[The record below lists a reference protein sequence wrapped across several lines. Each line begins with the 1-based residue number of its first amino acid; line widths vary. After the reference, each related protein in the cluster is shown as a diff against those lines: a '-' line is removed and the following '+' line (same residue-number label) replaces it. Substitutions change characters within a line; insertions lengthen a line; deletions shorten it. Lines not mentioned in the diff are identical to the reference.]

1 MSEIGRAERI
11 GAKSETFHK
20 ISMRVLSIKR
30 GQIARFRSMLGRKI
44 ARSSDS
50 SSAATS
56 RLPKA
61 LTASRV
67 VHGGLR
73 VVLLAGLLVL
83 IDIYAPRFFRYQN
96 LVNIL
101 LQVSLLG
108 LMSMGMTV
116 VMIAGG
122 IDLSLPA
129 NMAIGA
135 VLGAMYMKSGGNW
148 IVSCFIMVAVG
159 VLVGLVN
166 GIAVSRLKMIPFVV
180 TLAMMTVLSGS
191 AVWLTN
197 SLSISQISSSF
208 LSLFDATPI
217 FGIPMTIW
225 LAATVTVSATVLMR
239 STVFGR
245 WVYAAGLN
253 SRAARV
259 AGVPVERV
267 VLITY
272 VISGLMAGLTSILLT
287 ARLGSASA
295 SMGNDGMVLDIVSAC
310 VVGGVSIYGGSGR
323 VPGAV
328 FGAFVI
334 TVLSNAMNLIG
345 VSYYLSLIIKGAV
358 IIAFIAIEG
367 RREEANE

>member
-1 MSEIGRAERI
+1 MGMSE
-11 GAKSETFHK
+11 
-20 ISMRVLSIKR
+20 LSIKPSQT
-30 GQIARFRSMLGRKI
+30 GRFRNMFGRKFI
-44 ARSSDS
+44 RESDLSRSTTD
-50 SSAATS
+50 
-56 RLPKA
+56 RPPKT
-61 LTASRV
+61 LIVSGLV
-67 VHGGLR
+67 QSGLR
-73 VVLLAGLLVL
+73 VVLLVGMLVL

-108 LMSMGMTV
+108 LMSMGMAV

-135 VLGAMYMKSGGNW
+135 VLGAIYMKSGGNW

-159 VLVGLVN
+159 IVVGLIN

-197 SLSISQISSSF
+197 SLSISQISNSF
-208 LSLFDATPI
+208 LSVFDAAPI

-225 LAATVTVSATVLMR
+225 VAAAVTVAATVLMR

-245 WVYAAGLN
+245 WVYAVGLN

-267 VLITY
+267 VLISY

-295 SMGNDGMVLDIVSAC
+295 NMGNDGVVLDIVSAC

-323 VPGAV
+323 VPAAV

-367 RREEANE
+367 QKGAADE

>member
-1 MSEIGRAERI
+1 MLRR
-11 GAKSETFHK
+11 KF
-20 ISMRVLSIKR
+20 
-30 GQIARFRSMLGRKI
+30 ARY
-44 ARSSDS
+44 SDS
-50 SSAATS
+50 SSSTTG
-56 RLPKA
+56 RVPKV
-61 LTASRV
+61 LTASRLV
-67 VHGGLR
+67 QWGLR
-73 VVLLAGLLVL
+73 VVLLAGMLVL

-101 LQVSLLG
+101 LQSSLLG
-108 LMSMGMTV
+108 LMTVGMTV

-148 IVSCFIMVAVG
+148 IVGCFIMVALG
-159 VLVGLVN
+159 MLVGLVN
-166 GIAVSRLKMIPFVV
+166 GVAVSRLKMIPLVV
-180 TLAMMTVLSGS
+180 TLAMMTILSGS

-197 SLSISQISSSF
+197 SLSISQIPNSF

-225 LAATVTVSATVLMR
+225 LGAAVMVATSVLMR

-245 WVYAAGLN
+245 WVYAVGLN
-253 SRAARV
+253 ARAARV

-267 VLITY
+267 ILMSY

-310 VVGGVSIYGGSGR
+310 VVGGVSIYGGAGR

-328 FGAFVI
+328 FGAVLI
-334 TVLSNAMNLIG
+334 TVLSNAMNLVG

-358 IIAFIAIEG
+358 IIAFTAIEG
-367 RREEANE
+367 RKGDVDE

>member
-1 MSEIGRAERI
+1 
-11 GAKSETFHK
+11 
-20 ISMRVLSIKR
+20 
-30 GQIARFRSMLGRKI
+30 MLRRKFLRYSDL
-44 ARSSDS
+44 ASS
-50 SSAATS
+50 TTG

-61 LTASRV
+61 LSASSLIQWA
-67 VHGGLR
+67 LR
-73 VVLLAGLLVL
+73 VVLLVGMLVL

-108 LMSMGMTV
+108 LMSMGMAV

-135 VLGAMYMKSGGNW
+135 VLGAMYMKSGGDW

-197 SLSISQISSSF
+197 SLSISQISNSF
-208 LSLFDATPI
+208 VSLFDASPI

-225 LAATVTVSATVLMR
+225 LATAVTVSATILMR
-239 STVFGR
+239 STMFGR
-245 WVYAAGLN
+245 WVYVVGLN

-259 AGVPVERV
+259 AGVPVERI
-267 VLITY
+267 VLTSY

-328 FGAFVI
+328 FGAFLI

-358 IIAFIAIEG
+358 IITFIAVEG
-367 RREEANE
+367 QKGEGQ

>member
-1 MSEIGRAERI
+1 
-11 GAKSETFHK
+11 
-20 ISMRVLSIKR
+20 MRELSIKR
-30 GQIARFRSMLGRKI
+30 GQLGKFRDMLGRRF
-44 ARSSDS
+44 ARSSDFS
-50 SSAATS
+50 SPATS
-56 RLPKA
+56 RLARA
-61 LTASRV
+61 LTASRLV
-67 VHGGLR
+67 QWGLR
-73 VVLLAGLLVL
+73 IVLLVGILVL

-108 LMSMGMTV
+108 LMSMGMAV

-148 IVSCFIMVAVG
+148 MVSCFIMVGVG
-159 VLVGLVN
+159 VSVGLVN

-197 SLSISQISSSF
+197 SLSISQISSAF
-208 LSLFDATPI
+208 LSLFAATPI
-217 FGIPMTIW
+217 LGIPMTIW
-225 LAATVTVSATVLMR
+225 LAVVITVAASVLMR
-239 STVFGR
+239 STAFGR
-245 WVYAAGLN
+245 WVYAVGLN

-267 VLITY
+267 VLISY

-323 VPGAV
+323 LPGAL
-328 FGAFVI
+328 FGAFLI

-345 VSYYLSLIIKGAV
+345 VSYYLSLIIKGAM

-367 RREEANE
+367 RKEEANE

>member
-1 MSEIGRAERI
+1 
-11 GAKSETFHK
+11 
-20 ISMRVLSIKR
+20 
-30 GQIARFRSMLGRKI
+30 
-44 ARSSDS
+44 
-50 SSAATS
+50 
-56 RLPKA
+56 
-61 LTASRV
+61 
-67 VHGGLR
+67 
-73 VVLLAGLLVL
+73 
-83 IDIYAPRFFRYQN
+83 
-96 LVNIL
+96 
-101 LQVSLLG
+101 
-108 LMSMGMTV
+108 
-116 VMIAGG
+116 MIAGG

-135 VLGAMYMKSGGNW
+135 VLGAMYMRSGGNW
-148 IVSCFIMVAVG
+148 MVSCLIMVAVG

-180 TLAMMTVLSGS
+180 TLAMMTILSGS

-197 SLSISQISSSF
+197 SLSISQISNAF

-225 LAATVTVSATVLMR
+225 LGAAVTVAATVLMG

-245 WVYAAGLN
+245 WVYVVGLN
-253 SRAARV
+253 ARAARV

-267 VLITY
+267 ILMSY

-295 SMGNDGMVLDIVSAC
+295 SMGNDGVVLDIVSAC

-328 FGAFVI
+328 FGAVLI

-367 RREEANE
+367 RKGDVNE